1 MAEVHVIP
9 NRRPIPIR
17 PSTSDKEP
25 IPVKPNNEYTG
36 IETYEGQYD
45 VTPMIYSETV
55 LETKDKKM
63 LNDVTVEKVPVHK
76 TRNSSGG
83 YTIYVAESV

>member
-17 PSTSDKEP
+17 PSTYDKKP
-25 IPVKPNNEYTG
+25 IHVKPNNEYTG

-45 VTPMIYSETV
+45 VTPMIKEEV
-55 LETKDKKM
+55 ILETKDKKM
-63 LNDVTVEKVPVHK
+63 IDNVTVERVPYFEM
-76 TRNSSGG
+76 SSKNGT
-83 YTIYVAESV
+83 TIYIGTR